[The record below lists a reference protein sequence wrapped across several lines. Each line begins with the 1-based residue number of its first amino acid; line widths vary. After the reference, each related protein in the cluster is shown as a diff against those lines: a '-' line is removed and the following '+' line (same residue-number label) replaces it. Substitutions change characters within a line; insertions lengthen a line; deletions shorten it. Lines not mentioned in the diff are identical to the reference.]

1 MKKPIYKKWWFWLV
15 LILVIGWIGSLED
28 GKESTTLADPEPSA
42 QAETVITKETEKPI
56 ATPNEEDKKIKEAA
70 EKADAEKKDK
80 EEADAKKAAEA
91 AALEA
96 KKKEESVPREHK
108 SALKKAES
116 YAETLNMSKAGIYD
130 QLTSEYGANFPPE
143 AAQYAIDNIVVDW
156 KENALKSAQSYAET
170 LDMSDSAIY
179 DQLISDY
186 GAQFTAEEAQYAI
199 DNLK

>member
-15 LILVIGWIGSLED
+15 LILVIGWIGSLGED
-28 GKESTTLADPEPSA
+28 KEPTTLTDPEPSV
-42 QAETVITKETEKPI
+42 QAETVMTKETEKPI
-56 ATPNEEDKKIKEAA
+56 ATPTNEEDKKNKEAA
-70 EKADAEKKDK
+70 EKADAEKKAK
-80 EEADAKKAAEA
+80 EEAVAKAET
-91 AALEA
+91 EA
-96 KKKEESVPREHK
+96 KAKEESVPREYK
-108 SALKKAES
+108 AALKQAGS